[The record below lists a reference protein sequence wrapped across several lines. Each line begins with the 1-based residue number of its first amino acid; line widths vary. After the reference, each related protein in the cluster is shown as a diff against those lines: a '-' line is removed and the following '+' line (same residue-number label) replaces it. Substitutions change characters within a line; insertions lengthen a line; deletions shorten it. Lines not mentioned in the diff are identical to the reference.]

1 VTASTEIAAPPPP
14 GGPPTPPQKSK
25 LGRVL
30 VIIAIVGMVGM
41 WVYVLYLAFGPG
53 RAEPPD
59 HLADRT
65 FPTAA
70 QATCSAALDR
80 VAALPP
86 AHDSKTPVD
95 RALVINQADGY
106 LRDMLD
112 QLDRIV
118 PAGDDGRITKEWLTD
133 WRTYLSDREDFATAL
148 RHDPKARLLVSPK
161 KGDQITEYL
170 DAFAGDNN
178 MPACS
183 TPGDV
188 G

>member
-1 VTASTEIAAPPPP
+1 VTATTEQMPEKPE
-14 GGPPTPPQKSK
+14 KSK
-25 LGRVL
+25 VGRVL
-30 VIIAIVGMVGM
+30 VTIAIIGMVGM

-59 HLADRT
+59 RLADRT
-65 FPTAA
+65 FPTTA
-70 QATCSAALDR
+70 QATCSATLDR

-86 AHDSKTPVD
+86 AHTSKTPAD
-95 RALVINQADGY
+95 RSAVIVQADGY
-106 LRDMLD
+106 LREMLD

-118 PAGDDGRITKEWLTD
+118 PAGDDGRITKEWLAD
-133 WRTYLSDREDFATAL
+133 WRTYLGDREAFADAL
-148 RHDPKARLLVSPK
+148 LRNPKARLLVSPK

-178 MPACS
+178 MAACS

>member
-1 VTASTEIAAPPPP
+1 VTATTE
-14 GGPPTPPQKSK
+14 TEQKPQKSK
-25 LGRVL
+25 VARVL
-30 VIIAIVGMVGM
+30 VTLAVIGMVGM

-53 RAEPPD
+53 RADPPD
-59 HLADRT
+59 RLADRSFAAT
-65 FPTAA
+65 A

-80 VAALPP
+80 VAELPP
-86 AHDSKTPVD
+86 AHTSKTAAD
-95 RALVINQADGY
+95 RSEVIVKADGY
-106 LRDMLD
+106 LREMLD

-118 PAGDDGRITKEWLTD
+118 PAGDDGRITKEWLAD
-133 WRTYLSDREDFATAL
+133 WRTYLGDREDFADAL
-148 RHDPKARLLVSPK
+148 LTNPKARLLVSPK

-178 MPACS
+178 MAACS